1 MGDVLPRDGSLSEL
15 PFACVLFDLWR
26 AEATGQLAIEIGEEV
41 KFLYLQTGDV
51 VVEGK
56 GLSSKD
62 FLGALAKKRVLT
74 SEQVRQ
80 CTRTARLNGISIIKA
95 VGELGY
101 LSPLPLWNLLESFYA
116 RRLFPLFDREDG
128 NWEFDTGAGLPVRER
143 IGLIPGQELIL
154 QGIRQMQNTAVFER
168 ILPQDRAPILV
179 RAPAHM
185 HKIAWEPHERYA
197 LQIVGS
203 VPHLKS
209 FYETTELS
217 PKEARKVLFSFI
229 ALGVLSAA
237 EGRAQSPGRLGSAPE
252 SRRRAFE
259 SLNEKCAF
267 LYRYVTKEIGPLGRM
282 IVARAIEEIKPGLGT
297 LFQNTTLL
305 PDGRVEADPALRP
318 DSDHFPEEML
328 TAMIRGYEE
337 ILLTEVQA
345 VRKTL
350 GVRHESA
357 LVQAL
362 EKVG

>member
-1 MGDVLPRDGSLSEL
+1 MGDVLPRDGSFSEN
-15 PFACVLFDLWR
+15 PFACVLFGLWR
-26 AEATGQLAIEIGEEV
+26 AEATGQLTIETGEAE
-41 KFLYLQTGDV
+41 KFLHLQSGDV
-51 VVEGK
+51 VVERK
-56 GLSSKD
+56 GLSLKD

-80 CTRTARLNGISIIKA
+80 CARTARSDGISLLKA
-95 VGELGY
+95 VSELGY

-128 NWEFDTGAGLPVRER
+128 NWTFDPGAGLPVRER

-154 QGIRQMQNTAVFER
+154 QGIRQMQNPAVFER
-168 ILPQDRAPILV
+168 FLPEDRAPIRV
-179 RAPAHM
+179 CAPAHM

-197 LQIVGS
+197 LQVVGS
-203 VPHLKS
+203 VPNLKS
-209 FYETTELS
+209 FFEATELS
-217 PKEARKVLFSFI
+217 LKEARKILFGFF
-229 ALGVLSAA
+229 ALGILSPA
-237 EGRAQSPGRLGSAPE
+237 ESRSPSPGRPGSAPE
-252 SRRRAFE
+252 SNRRALE

-267 LYRYVTKEIGPLGRM
+267 LYRYVTKEIGPLGRT

-297 LFQNTTLL
+297 LFQKTTLL
-305 PDGRVEADPALRP
+305 PDGHIEADPALRP
-318 DSDHFPEEML
+318 DSGHFPDEML
-328 TAMIRGYEE
+328 AAMIRGYEE
-337 ILLTEVQA
+337 ILLAEIQA